1 MFELKTFLIAMS
13 PVVELR
19 GSIPVALEIF
29 HLPLWSAY
37 LFSVLGNMVP
47 VLLLPLLGVVSGELS
62 RRFPVLERFFSRL
75 FLYTRKKH
83 ERSFEIFRDFA
94 LVLFVAVPLPF
105 TGAWTATLVAFV
117 FGIPLRRAFPLIL
130 FGVIIAGAAVS
141 LITLGI
147 SNI

>member
-19 GSIPVALEIF
+19 GSIPIALEMF

-37 LFSVLGNMVP
+37 FFSVLGNMVP
-47 VLLLPLLGVVSGELS
+47 VLLLPFLGVVSSELS
-62 RRFPVLERFFSRL
+62 RRFSFLERFLSWL

-83 ERSFEIFRDFA
+83 ERSFELFRDFA
-94 LVLFVAVPLPF
+94 LVIFVAIPLPL

-117 FGIPLRRAFPLIL
+117 FGIPLRKAFPLIL
-130 FGVIIAGAAVS
+130 LGVIIAGVTVT

-147 SNI
+147 TSI